1 MSQVETSQTTQKRL
15 AVAGR
20 GAKLKG
26 RAEDF
31 LRTFEWTWT
40 SAVVFSLAFTFFIM
54 ISTSVMPSFWLY
66 FADQTLRW
74 DGGAAQELLFWTVP
88 GGLLLILR
96 DAVAMGFATGPII
109 TVLIVASVM
118 QNWRR
123 KLRGQTDKRPT
134 GGYR

>member
-1 MSQVETSQTTQKRL
+1 MSQVETSQTTQKHL

-20 GAKLKG
+20 GAKLKA

-40 SAVVFSLAFTFFIM
+40 SAVVFSLGFTYFIL

-88 GGLLLILR
+88 GGWLLIIR